1 MAEMWINM
9 GPQHPMTHGLWNLRV
24 KVDGETITDA
34 EPVIGYLHRGW
45 EKMVENRKYPQII
58 PMADRLCYGSSFT
71 WSHVYCM
78 AVENL
83 MGLEVPERA
92 KWIRAMSDELQR
104 IGNHLMWLAAI
115 GPDLGNL
122 TIFLYAIREREM
134 FLDLFQSLCGA
145 RMTYNYCRIGGVR
158 NAAPPNW
165 ERDVL
170 RTLDYFEKRI
180 DEYED
185 LVDRNKVFR
194 MRMEGLAPMSGKDAI
209 NLGITGPVL
218 RASGV
223 KYDVRHN
230 DPYEIYDEVDWH
242 MCTADEG
249 DTYARYRVRMDEMR
263 MSVQIVRDILKK
275 MPKDGPIRVKPP
287 RNAPVGTGFAR
298 MEDPRGES
306 LIYVVGKGDD
316 EPYRLKVRSP
326 LYVILSATPHLLRGH
341 KVADVPSILGMIDVC
356 MGETDR

>member
-1 MAEMWINM
+1 
-9 GPQHPMTHGLWNLRV
+9 
-24 KVDGETITDA
+24 
-34 EPVIGYLHRGW
+34 
-45 EKMVENRKYPQII
+45 
-58 PMADRLCYGSSFT
+58 
-71 WSHVYCM
+71 M
-78 AVENL
+78 AVEDL
-83 MGLEVPERA
+83 MGIEVPERA
-92 KWIRAMSDELQR
+92 KYIRAMSDELQR

-122 TIFLYAIREREM
+122 TIFLYAIREREA

-165 ERDVL
+165 ERDVI
-170 RTLDYFEKRI
+170 RTLDYFEKRM

-194 MRMEGLAPMSGKDAI
+194 MRMEGLAPLSGKDAV
-209 NLGITGPVL
+209 NMGITGPTL
-218 RASGV
+218 RGSGV
-223 KYDVRHN
+223 KYDIRHN
-230 DPYEIYDEVDWH
+230 DPYEIYDELDWH

-287 RNAPVGTGFAR
+287 RNAPAGTGFAR

-306 LIYVVGKGDD
+306 LMYIAGDGTD
-316 EPYRLKVRSP
+316 KPYRVKVRSP
-326 LYVILSATPHLLRGH
+326 LFVTLSATPHLLRGN